1 MGPETVA
8 TLIVVAVIVLLI
20 AYHLIAIASG
30 LKTVTGAL
38 DVIADA
44 LVNIK
49 RQTDPV
55 NRVIGGIAGDV
66 LGIDDDLE
74 GLLELVGAALAAKAA
89 GKPSP
94 HKAPP
99 PAPARGA
106 ARPAV
111 ALRLRPPG
119 LLPRVR
125 PRWPQPSP
133 PPSVANSL

>member
-38 DVIADA
+38 DQIADA
-44 LVNIK
+44 LVGIK

-99 PAPARGA
+99 PAAAPRGA
-106 ARPAV
+106 ARPRGAAAAPASGSVAPGASKMAAAV
-111 ALRLRPPG
+111 AAAKRR
-119 LLPRVR
+119 
-125 PRWPQPSP
+125 
-133 PPSVANSL
+133 

>member
-8 TLIVVAVIVLLI
+8 TLVVVAVIVLLI
-20 AYHLIAIASG
+20 AYHLIAIAAG
-30 LKTVTGAL
+30 LRTVVNAL
-38 DVIADA
+38 DTIVEA
-44 LVNIK
+44 VQGIK

-55 NRVIGGIAGDV
+55 NRVVGGIAGDV

-99 PAPARGA
+99 AAKVVTGPGARPRGATAGGSSKMAQAVARARGG
-106 ARPAV
+106 R
-111 ALRLRPPG
+111 
-119 LLPRVR
+119 
-125 PRWPQPSP
+125 
-133 PPSVANSL
+133 

>member
-8 TLIVVAVIVLLI
+8 TLVVVAVIVLLI

-30 LKTVTGAL
+30 LKVVTGAL
-38 DVIADA
+38 DQIADA
-44 LVNIK
+44 LVGIK

-106 ARPAV
+106 ARPRGAPAPAVDSVAPGAGKMAEAV
-111 ALRLRPPG
+111 AAARRG
-119 LLPRVR
+119 GR
-125 PRWPQPSP
+125 
-133 PPSVANSL
+133 

>member
-30 LKTVTGAL
+30 LKVVTGAL
-38 DVIADA
+38 DQIADA
-44 LVNIK
+44 LTGIK
-49 RQTDPV
+49 CQTDPV

-94 HKAPP
+94 HK
-99 PAPARGA
+99 PAPAPPSRGA
-106 ARPAV
+106 ARPRGAPQPAADSVAPGASKMAAAV
-111 ALRLRPPG
+111 AAARRG
-119 LLPRVR
+119 GR
-125 PRWPQPSP
+125 
-133 PPSVANSL
+133 

>member
-30 LKTVTGAL
+30 LKTVTSAL

-44 LVNIK
+44 LVGIK
-49 RQTDPV
+49 KQTDPV
-55 NRVIGGIAGDV
+55 NRVVGGIAGEV
-66 LGIDDDLE
+66 LAIDDDLA

-99 PAPARGA
+99 ARPAARPRGA
-106 ARPAV
+106 ATPAV
-111 ALRLRPPG
+111 A
-119 LLPRVR
+119 
-125 PRWPQPSP
+125 
-133 PPSVANSL
+133 SVAPGAGKMAAAVARARGR

>member
-1 MGPETVA
+1 M
-8 TLIVVAVIVLLI
+8 
-20 AYHLIAIASG
+20 
-30 LKTVTGAL
+30 
-38 DVIADA
+38 IADA

-106 ARPAV
+106 ARPRGAAAAPASGSVAPGASKMAAAV
-111 ALRLRPPG
+111 AAAKRR
-119 LLPRVR
+119 
-125 PRWPQPSP
+125 
-133 PPSVANSL
+133 

>member
-8 TLIVVAVIVLLI
+8 TLIVVAVVVLLI
-20 AYHLIAIASG
+20 AYHLIAIATG

-44 LVNIK
+44 LVGIK
-49 RQTDPV
+49 KQTDPV
-55 NRVIGGIAGDV
+55 NRVVGGIAGEV
-66 LGIDDDLE
+66 LAIDDDLE

-99 PAPARGA
+99 PRAATGPGARPRASATAPGSKMAQAVARARGG
-106 ARPAV
+106 R
-111 ALRLRPPG
+111 
-119 LLPRVR
+119 
-125 PRWPQPSP
+125 
-133 PPSVANSL
+133 